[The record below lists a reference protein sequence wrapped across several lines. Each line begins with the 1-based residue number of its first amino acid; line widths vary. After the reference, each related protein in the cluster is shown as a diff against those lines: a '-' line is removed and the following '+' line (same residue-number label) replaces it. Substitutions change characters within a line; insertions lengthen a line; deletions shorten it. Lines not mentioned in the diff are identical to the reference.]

1 MAQWRKVIVS
11 GSDAELNTLQVGGG
25 AGDTG
30 VTISAIGALTV
41 DGATDLNSTL
51 NVDGTIT
58 GNTSLTL
65 DTTTISTAEI
75 GVLDSVT
82 PGTAAASKALVLDA
96 SKDIG
101 TIRNLTIDGTLSDG
115 NYTFDTSGN
124 VTGLGTI
131 GSGNITSTGTVQGTV
146 ITATTGFAPDA
157 QDGAYLGTS
166 ALQFSDLFLAD
177 AAVIAFGDDGEV
189 TLTHVHNTGLLLS
202 DDSGIGTT
210 KLMFGDT
217 ATYIN
222 QSTDGQ
228 LDLVAD
234 TEIQIAA
241 TTIDINGAVAFDG
254 ALTGITNITLS
265 GTLSDGNYTFDTDG
279 NVSGLGTLGC
289 GAITTSGHLDANS
302 TANIEGLV
310 TVQTGIVPDA
320 SDGAYLGTSSLEF
333 SDLFL
338 ADAAVISLG
347 DGGSDVTLTHVADT
361 GILLNSTN
369 RIQFNDSTQY
379 IGASDAANLD
389 IGATTDVNI
398 EATTLD
404 VNAILDVSGNSTFG
418 GTITAAS
425 IGADTDNSVVI
436 LNGSG
441 LLKTDE
447 IDSRVWG
454 STLVDTD
461 GSGANNELAT
471 WSDSDSIIGEGNLT
485 FDGSTLVVTGN
496 QTISGDLTVSG
507 DTTTLSTTNLA
518 VEDAF
523 IFSAKGSAGTNVDA
537 GLIVQS
543 GSAVDSG
550 SAIYHDINSERW
562 AVAKGVGSIATAVTP
577 KQMVVTTTL
586 SSATPGSSDG
596 DYGVGEMWL
605 ETDSQDIWIRTA

>member
-1 MAQWRKVIVS
+1 MATWRKVIVS
-11 GSDAELNTLQVGGG
+11 GSDAVLNTLTVGGG

-65 DTTTISTAEI
+65 DAVTISTAEI

-101 TIRNLTIDGTLSDG
+101 TIRNLTIDGTFSDG

-124 VTGLGTI
+124 VSGLGTI

-146 ITATTGFAPDA
+146 VTATTGFAPDA

-177 AAVIAFGDDGEV
+177 EAVIAFGDDGEV
-189 TLTHVHNTGLLLS
+189 TLTHVADSGLLLS
-202 DDSGIGTT
+202 DDSGVGTT
-210 KLMFGDT
+210 KLMFGDA

-241 TTIDINGAVAFDG
+241 TTIDIDGAVAFNG

-265 GTLSDGNYTFDTDG
+265 GTLSDGNYTFDTSG
-279 NVSGLGTLGC
+279 NVSGLGTIGS
-289 GAITTSGHLDANS
+289 GNITS
-302 TANIEGLV
+302 TG
-310 TVQTGIVPDA
+310 TVQGTVITATTGFAPDA

-347 DGGSDVTLTHVADT
+347 DGGADTTLTHVVDT
-361 GILLNSTN
+361 GILLNST
-369 RIQFNDSTQY
+369 RQLQFNDSSQY
-379 IGASDAANLD
+379 IAASSAADLD
-389 IGATTDVNI
+389 IAATTDVNI
-398 EATTLD
+398 EASTLD
-404 VNAILDVSGNSTFG
+404 VNAALDVEGTATFG
-418 GTITAAS
+418 STITAAS

-454 STLVDTD
+454 TTLVDTD

-485 FDGSTLVVTGN
+485 FDGTTLAVTGN
-496 QTISGDLTVSG
+496 QTISGDLTVNG

-518 VEDAF
+518 VGDAF
-523 IFSAKGSAGTNVDA
+523 IFAATGSAGTNVDA

-562 AVAKGVGSIATAVTP
+562 AVATGISSITSAVTP

-596 DYGVGEMWL
+596 DYGVGEMWV
-605 ETDSQDIWIRTA
+605 ETDTQDIWIRTA

>member
-1 MAQWRKVIVS
+1 MATWRKVIVS
-11 GSDAELNTLQVGGG
+11 GSDAVLNSLTVGGG
-25 AGDTG
+25 TGDTG

-82 PGTAAASKALVLDA
+82 PGAAAASKALVLDA

-101 TIRNLTIDGTLSDG
+101 TIRNLTIDGTFSDG

-124 VTGLGTI
+124 VTNLGTIGSGNITSTGTVQGTVVTATTGFAPDAQDGAYLGTSALQFSDLFLADEAVIAFGDDGDVTLTHVADAGLLLTDDSGVGTTQLQFGDSGTYISQLADGTLGLVADTEIDISATTIDINGAVAFDGALTGITNITLSGTLSDSNYTFDTNGNVSGLGTI

-157 QDGAYLGTS
+157 
-166 ALQFSDLFLAD
+166 
-177 AAVIAFGDDGEV
+177 
-189 TLTHVHNTGLLLS
+189 
-202 DDSGIGTT
+202 
-210 KLMFGDT
+210 
-217 ATYIN
+217 
-222 QSTDGQ
+222 
-228 LDLVAD
+228 
-234 TEIQIAA
+234 
-241 TTIDINGAVAFDG
+241 
-254 ALTGITNITLS
+254 
-265 GTLSDGNYTFDTDG
+265 
-279 NVSGLGTLGC
+279 
-289 GAITTSGHLDANS
+289 
-302 TANIEGLV
+302 
-310 TVQTGIVPDA
+310 

-338 ADAAVISLG
+338 ADEAVISLG
-347 DGGSDVTLTHVADT
+347 DGGADTTLTHVADT
-361 GILLNSTN
+361 GILLNST
-369 RIQFNDSTQY
+369 RKIQFNDSSQY
-379 IGASDAANLD
+379 IGASSAADLD
-389 IGATTDVNI
+389 IAATTDVNI
-398 EATTLD
+398 DATTLD
-404 VNAILDVSGNSTFG
+404 VNAILDVSGTATFG
-418 GTITAAS
+418 STITAAS

-454 STLVDTD
+454 STLVATD
-461 GSGANNELAT
+461 GSGTDNELAT
-471 WSDSDSIIGEGNLT
+471 WSDSAGIIGEANLT
-485 FDGSTLVVTGN
+485 FDGTTLAVTGN
-496 QTISGDLTVSG
+496 QTISGDLTVNG
-507 DTTTLSTTNLA
+507 TTTTLATTNLA
-518 VEDAF
+518 VGDAF
-523 IFSAKGSAGTNVDA
+523 IFAATGSAGSNVDA
-537 GLIVQS
+537 GIIVQS

-562 AVAKGVGSIATAVTP
+562 AVATGISSTTSAVTP

-596 DYGVGEMWL
+596 DYGVGEMWV
-605 ETDSQDIWIRTA
+605 ETDTQDIWIRTA

>member
-1 MAQWRKVIVS
+1 MATWRKVIVS
-11 GSDAELNTLQVGGG
+11 GSDAVLNTLTVGGG
-25 AGDTG
+25 TGDTG
-30 VTISAIGALTV
+30 VTISAVGALTADAAV
-41 DGATDLNSTL
+41 TAGTSFIIGSADINETDLEKL
-51 NVDGTIT
+51 DGIT
-58 GNTSLTL
+58 NG
-65 DTTTISTAEI
+65 A
-75 GVLDSVT
+75 G
-82 PGTAAASKALVLDA
+82 AANKALVLDGNADIA
-96 SKDIG
+96 SG
-101 TIRNLTIDGTLSDG
+101 LRNITLTGTLSDG

-124 VTGLGTI
+124 VSGLGTV

-146 ITATTGFAPDA
+146 VTATTGFAPDA

-177 AAVIAFGDDGEV
+177 EAVIAFGDDGEV
-189 TLTHVHNTGLLLS
+189 TLTHVADTGLLLT
-202 DDSGIGTT
+202 DDSGVGTT
-210 KLMFGDT
+210 KLMFGDA

-241 TTIDINGAVAFDG
+241 TTIDINGAVAFNG

-279 NVSGLGTLGC
+279 NVSGLGTIGS
-289 GAITTSGHLDANS
+289 GNITS
-302 TANIEGLV
+302 TG
-310 TVQTGIVPDA
+310 TVQGTVVTATTGFAPDA

-347 DGGSDVTLTHVADT
+347 DGGADTTLTHVVDT
-361 GILLNSTN
+361 GILLNST
-369 RIQFNDSTQY
+369 RKIQFNDSSQY
-379 IGASDAANLD
+379 IGASSAADLD
-389 IGATTDVNI
+389 IAATTDVNI
-398 EATTLD
+398 DATTLD
-404 VNAILDVSGNSTFG
+404 VNAILDVSGTATFG
-418 GTITAAS
+418 STITAAS

-485 FDGSTLVVTGN
+485 FDGTTLAVTGN
-496 QTISGDLTVSG
+496 QTISGDLTVNGS
-507 DTTTLSTTNLA
+507 TTTLSTTNLA
-518 VEDAF
+518 VGDAF
-523 IFSAKGSAGTNVDA
+523 IFAATGSAGSNVDA

-562 AVAKGVGSIATAVTP
+562 AVATGISSITSAVTP

-596 DYGVGEMWL
+596 DYGVGEMWV
-605 ETDSQDIWIRTA
+605 ETDTQDIWIRTA

>member
-1 MAQWRKVIVS
+1 MATWRKVIVS
-11 GSDAELNTLQVGGG
+11 GSDAVLNTLTVGGG

-65 DTTTISTAEI
+65 DAVTISTAEI

-101 TIRNLTIDGTLSDG
+101 TIRNLTIDGTFSDG

-124 VTGLGTI
+124 VSGLGTI

-146 ITATTGFAPDA
+146 VTATTGFAPDA

-177 AAVIAFGDDGEV
+177 EAVIAFGDDGEV
-189 TLTHVHNTGLLLS
+189 TLTHVADSGLLLS
-202 DDSGIGTT
+202 DDSGVGTT
-210 KLMFGDT
+210 KLMFGDA

-241 TTIDINGAVAFDG
+241 TTIDIDGAVAFNG

-265 GTLSDGNYTFDTDG
+265 GTLSDGNYTFDTSG
-279 NVSGLGTLGC
+279 NVSGLGTIGS
-289 GAITTSGHLDANS
+289 GNITS
-302 TANIEGLV
+302 TG
-310 TVQTGIVPDA
+310 TVQGTVITATTGFAPDA

-347 DGGSDVTLTHVADT
+347 DGGADTTLTHVVDT
-361 GILLNSTN
+361 GILLNST
-369 RIQFNDSTQY
+369 RQLQFNDSSQY
-379 IGASDAANLD
+379 IAASSAADLD
-389 IGATTDVNI
+389 IAATTDVNI
-398 EATTLD
+398 EASTLD
-404 VNAILDVSGNSTFG
+404 VNAALDVEGTATFG
-418 GTITAAS
+418 STITAAS

-454 STLVDTD
+454 STLVATD
-461 GSGANNELAT
+461 GSGTNNELAT
-471 WSDSDSIIGEGNLT
+471 WSDSAGIIGESNLT
-485 FDGSTLVVTGN
+485 FDGTTLAVTGN
-496 QTISGDLTVSG
+496 QTISGDLTVNG

-518 VEDAF
+518 VGDAF
-523 IFSAKGSAGTNVDA
+523 IFAATGSAGTNVDA

-562 AVAKGVGSIATAVTP
+562 AVATGISSITSAVTP

-596 DYGVGEMWL
+596 DYGVGEMWV
-605 ETDSQDIWIRTA
+605 ETDTQDIWIRTA